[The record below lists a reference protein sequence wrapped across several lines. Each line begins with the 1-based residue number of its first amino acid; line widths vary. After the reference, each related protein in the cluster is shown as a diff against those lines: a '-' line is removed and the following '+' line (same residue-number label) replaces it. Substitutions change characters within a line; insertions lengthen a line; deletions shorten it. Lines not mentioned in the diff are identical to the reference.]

1 MLQSLMFEGDLDH
14 RWCGDIEELRSDRK
28 WALQLVLQVTDYGVT
43 QLIKKVRVRRNGL
56 IGMIFFGVVIAGF
69 ACQVPVFRF
78 ALERWE
84 TDSYTLVIVPG
95 ASGQLSPP
103 ENEIL
108 KFLELGGDSK
118 VGNMNLEV
126 RIDAKKL
133 GESSA
138 ATMQLFYPPRSTGPR
153 PLPIWSGALTMAN
166 ARTLVDSSA
175 RREIVKRLLSGES
188 AVWVLIESGSKEKDD
203 RAVIEIEKAFAKAEA
218 ELKVPD
224 GVLTVAEAR
233 KVSAENERDSDS
245 TLRSSIPLKIKFSL
259 MRIARTS
266 PEESIFREMLL
277 HMEADLE
284 AFRNEP
290 MVFPVFGRGRA
301 LEPLISR
308 GINLVNVF
316 EHSSYFC
323 GACSCEIKNQNPGV
337 DLLISA
343 NWEEAIAGNEV
354 IIGKSLPPL
363 LGIGALSDE
372 STDGE
377 TMSPPPGS
385 ESADLIRRPWVMGGG
400 IILLVLAFG
409 SVLILKNNR

>member
-126 RIDAKKL
+126 RIEAKKL

-218 ELKVPD
+218 ELKIPD

-377 TMSPPPGS
+377 MMSPPPGS
-385 ESADLIRRPWVMGGG
+385 ESADSLRRPWVMGGG

>member
-126 RIDAKKL
+126 RIEAKKL

-218 ELKVPD
+218 ELKIPD

>member
-126 RIDAKKL
+126 RIEAKKL

-218 ELKVPD
+218 ELKIPD

-377 TMSPPPGS
+377 MMSPPPGS

>member
-1 MLQSLMFEGDLDH
+1 M
-14 RWCGDIEELRSDRK
+14 LRSLIFEWDLRSLLRRHRELGSNRK
-28 WALQLVLQVTDYGVT
+28 WALQLVRQVTDYGVT
-43 QLIKKVRVRRNGL
+43 QFIKEAQFRRNGL

-84 TDSYTLVIVPG
+84 TDSYALVIVPG
-95 ASGQLSPP
+95 ASGQLSPT
-103 ENEIL
+103 EDEIL
-108 KFLELGGDSK
+108 KFLELGGGSK

-126 RIDAKKL
+126 SIDTKKL

-138 ATMQLFYPPRSTGPR
+138 ATMQLFYPPRSTGPS

-166 ARTLVDSSA
+166 AKTLVDSSA

-188 AVWVLIESGSKEKDD
+188 AVWVLIESGNKEKDD

-218 ELKVPD
+218 ELKIPD

-284 AFRNEP
+284 AFRSEP

-372 STDGE
+372 STDRE

-385 ESADLIRRPWVMGGG
+385 ESADFLRRPWVMGGG

>member
-43 QLIKKVRVRRNGL
+43 QFIKEAQFRRNGL

-126 RIDAKKL
+126 RIEAKKL

-218 ELKVPD
+218 ELKIPD

-377 TMSPPPGS
+377 MMSPPPGS